1 MKIEQKDWDAAEL
14 KHIYVGVSKP
24 TKSKPGGVC
33 IEGWYRTLKID
44 GENWIIMAKPNG
56 QPIRL
61 DGQKFADT
69 FSTESGKLNEREVAA
84 LLTKDVKDEL
94 SKSLSWSKPVA
105 GFDDELVYSKNTGV
119 W

>member
-1 MKIEQKDWDAAEL
+1 MTTINQKDWDTAEL
-14 KHIYVGVSKP
+14 KHIYVGISKP

-33 IEGWYRTLKID
+33 IEGWYKVQHID

-84 LLTKDVKDEL
+84 LLTKDIKDEL
-94 SKSLSWSKPVA
+94 SKSLSWSKPVQ
-105 GFDDELVYSKNTGV
+105 GFDDELIYPPSGM